1 MGTKV
6 VVHSN
11 AKRLL
16 QVIVAAI
23 LIAAALTGLKKVA
36 AWWHE
41 PPSEPAQVAANA
53 AAGASVPNEA
63 VDTAGLIIG
72 RASVIDGDT
81 LDVRSVR
88 IRLEGVD
95 APESSQRCGSA
106 GDEWMCGREAAMA
119 LSEWIGERN
128 VSCRP
133 QGVDRYQRTLARC
146 FVGSEDIQA
155 WLVLNGWAL
164 AYRDYSTDYVA
175 AEDVAQQR
183 KAGMWRGDFQAPW
196 EWRRR

>member
-11 AKRLL
+11 AKRLA
-16 QVIVAAI
+16 QVIVVAI
-23 LIAAALTGLKKVA
+23 LIAAALTSLKKLA
-36 AWWHE
+36 AWWHG
-41 PPSEPAQVAANA
+41 PSSEPAAVVANA
-53 AAGASVPNEA
+53 AAGEGGSTDV
-63 VDTAGLIIG
+63 VDSAGLIIG

-95 APESSQRCGSA
+95 APESSQPCGSA
-106 GDEWMCGREAAMA
+106 GNEWMCGREAAMA
-119 LSEWIGERN
+119 LSEWIGDRN

-133 QGVDRYQRTLARC
+133 LGVDRYQRTLARC
-146 FVGSEDIQA
+146 FVGSEDVQA

-196 EWRRR
+196 EWRKR